1 MLHRPPGDP
10 GGLGR
15 PLCQAHPPEW
25 QQHLCFETQTSVQ
38 LIPERLLGSGV
49 TVIAR
54 PPVMGPGGSW
64 TYRVAGK
71 MLSEMNELPAANLVL
86 GRPPSSPK
94 DGRGLALCSITWKVL
109 WCLYALVAGDLRW
122 PPRPAGC
129 YGCAAWCVH
138 ENKEQLLSCPEA
150 AQPHPGL

>member
-1 MLHRPPGDP
+1 MLHRPLGDP

-38 LIPERLLGSGV
+38 LIPERLPGTGV
-49 TVIAR
+49 TVTAC

-71 MLSEMNELPAANLVL
+71 MLSETNELPAADLVW
-86 GRPPSSPK
+86 GRPLSSPK
-94 DGRGLALCSITWKVL
+94 DGRGLALCSISWKVL
-109 WCLYALVAGDLRW
+109 WCLFML
-122 PPRPAGC
+122 
-129 YGCAAWCVH
+129 
-138 ENKEQLLSCPEA
+138 
-150 AQPHPGL
+150 